1 MKVEKKQH
9 IMYHS
14 PFLLAATAICLGVC
28 TVETSAF
35 AVSSSQSPRKRKLTN
50 QSKGAGGFGKKG
62 DAVPTTHTRDTSDE
76 INGLVTFLTKWK
88 SVGLGMDSNAGTEV
102 GYSTLHGRR
111 GMYAT
116 KSFKKGDIL
125 CKIPSDCA
133 LALSDPSRMG
143 DLDQTPAEG
152 GRNFLQWY
160 ANNDK
165 ARAMWEPYLASLP
178 TEDVN
183 FDPTPDFYSDEEI
196 DALEYPLAI
205 RLAAERR
212 MQSADLSE
220 KEGIPLDE
228 LQFATW
234 LIASRSFV
242 ISISIGDEGAAGAGA
257 TAANKK
263 ALRVLLPYLDMINH
277 SSDNANA
284 ELHLIDPEKDEA
296 WFAIRAT
303 RPIKAGKEISIAY
316 GSGVESSVE
325 LLQNYGFVPE
335 ENRIDT
341 LMLKKGG
348 EECIESLDEWSTTL
362 EEDKKA
368 LEEGGDSLGNMANVL
383 RLRIKLKESYP

>member
-1 MKVEKKQH
+1 
-9 IMYHS
+9 MYHS
-14 PFLLAATAICLGVC
+14 APALLLVSVALCVGIE
-28 TVETSAF
+28 TVSAF
-35 AVSSSQSPRKRKLTN
+35 AVSSSQSPKKRKITN
-50 QSKGAGGFGKKG
+50 QSKGMGGGFGKK
-62 DAVPTTHTRDTSDE
+62 DVSAPTTHTRDTSDE
-76 INGLVTFLTKWK
+76 INSLLNFLSSWK
-88 SVGLGMDSNAGTEV
+88 SVGLGVDSKAGTEV
-102 GYSTLHGRR
+102 GYSTINGRR

-133 LALSDPSRMG
+133 LALSDPSKMG
-143 DLDQTPAEG
+143 DIDQTPAEG
-152 GRNFLQWY
+152 GLNFLRWY
-160 ANNDK
+160 ADNDK
-165 ARAMWEPYLASLP
+165 AKAMWKSYLETLP
-178 TEDVN
+178 TKDAN
-183 FDPTPDFYSDEEI
+183 FDPTPDFYSEEDI

-212 MQSADLSE
+212 MQIKEVSQ
-220 KEGIPLDE
+220 KEGIPMDE

-242 ISISIGDEGAAGAGA
+242 ISISIGDEAAAGAGA

-277 SSDNANA
+277 SSDDANA

-325 LLQNYGFVPE
+325 LLQNYGFVPQ

-348 EECIESLDEWSTTL
+348 DESLDLDEWSTTL
-362 EEDKKA
+362 EEDKKT
-368 LEEGGDSLGNMANVL
+368 LEVGGDSLGNMANVL
-383 RLRIKLKESYP
+383 RFRIKLKESYP